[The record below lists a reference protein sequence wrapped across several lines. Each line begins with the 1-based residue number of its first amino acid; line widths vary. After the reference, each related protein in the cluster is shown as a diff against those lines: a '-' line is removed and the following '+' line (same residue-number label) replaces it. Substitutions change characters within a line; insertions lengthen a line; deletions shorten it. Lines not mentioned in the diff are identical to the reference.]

1 MTKPLILN
9 VNGKPV
15 RLSGLRIDK
24 AYGLRD
30 PAGPP
35 RPVNVLHV
43 ENGQATV
50 RTAEGQV
57 FDIPATNLME
67 TRS

>member
-1 MTKPLILN
+1 MTRALVFT

-15 RLSGLRIDK
+15 RVSGLRIDK
-24 AYGLRD
+24 TYGLRD

-35 RPVNVLHV
+35 HPVDVLHV

-50 RTAEGQV
+50 RTAKGHV
-57 FDIPATNLME
+57 FDVPATNLME
-67 TRS
+67 IRS